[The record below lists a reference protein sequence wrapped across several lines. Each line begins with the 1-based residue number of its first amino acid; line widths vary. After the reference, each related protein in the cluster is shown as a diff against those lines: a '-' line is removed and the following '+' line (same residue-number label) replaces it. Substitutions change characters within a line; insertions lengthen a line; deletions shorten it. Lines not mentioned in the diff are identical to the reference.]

1 MRFQHVSK
9 IECLSAATTV
19 VAAICCLFFLSTT
32 MCAGSAQ
39 TSQAFDVTHKL
50 FSNEL
55 GKYVSGDH
63 VDYGQWKKKIG
74 PLNGYLDS
82 LASLSQEEYKQL
94 PENDRKALWINAS
107 NALTIKLVL
116 DNFPLAG
123 KNPDYPSNSF
133 RQIPDAW
140 ETAHFKVA
148 SQDITLD
155 DIEHTILR
163 RDFHDCRTHFA
174 VVCAAKGSPLL
185 RNKAFVGQDLDA
197 RLDECR
203 DSFLANS
210 QNVAFDKATK
220 TLKVSKLFQWFA
232 LDFAPK
238 GWCKKYKGKMPTDEQ
253 VIFEYL
259 AANGNPAMKTD
270 LQDIAGK
277 NTTPDAIPLQ
287 PPVRVEYLPFNW
299 ALNDKN

>member
-1 MRFQHVSK
+1 MRFLHVSK
-9 IECLSAATTV
+9 IECLTATTTV
-19 VAAICCLFFLSTT
+19 VASVLCLFFLATN

-39 TSQAFDVTHKL
+39 TTQTFDVTHKL

-55 GKYVSGDH
+55 GKYVSGDR
-63 VDYGQWKKKIG
+63 VDYAQWKTKMG
-74 PLNGYLDS
+74 PLNSYLDS
-82 LASLSQEEYKQL
+82 LAALSQDEYKQL
-94 PENDRKALWINAS
+94 SESDRKALWINAS

-116 DNFPLAG
+116 DNYPLAG

-140 ETAHFKVA
+140 ETAHFKVV
-148 SQDITLD
+148 SQDLTLD
-155 DIEHTILR
+155 DIEHTVLR

-174 VVCAAKGSPLL
+174 VVCAAKGSPHL

-203 DSFLANS
+203 DSFLTDG
-210 QNVAFDKATK
+210 QNVAYDKTNK

-259 AANGNPAMKTD
+259 SENASAPVKAD
-270 LQDIAGK
+270 LKDIAGK
-277 NTTPDAIPLQ
+277 TSTPDAMPLQ
-287 PPVRVEYLPFNW
+287 PPVRIEFMPFNW